1 MNEVLYSA
9 EYLLRNLTKK
19 DAAVF
24 GIAIVGVFVVCRLL
38 KAKKD
43 KIKEKNKNSEYIIK
57 KGRL

>member
-43 KIKEKNKNSEYIIK
+43 KIKEKLDKRK
-57 KGRL
+57 K